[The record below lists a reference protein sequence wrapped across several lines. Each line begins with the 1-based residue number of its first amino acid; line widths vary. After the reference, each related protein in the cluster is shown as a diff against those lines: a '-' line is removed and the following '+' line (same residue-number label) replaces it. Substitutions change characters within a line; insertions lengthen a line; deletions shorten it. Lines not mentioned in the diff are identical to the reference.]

1 MNARYSI
8 AIHGGAGTI
17 LRSDLTPEK
26 EQAYREALLAAVE
39 AGATIL
45 KQSGSAMDA
54 VEAAVRSLEDCSLFN
69 AGKGSVFTNEGT
81 HEMDASI
88 MDGRTLEA
96 GAVGMVK
103 GIRNP
108 ITLARKVMDDSKH
121 VLLCGAGAEQ
131 FGREMGV
138 AFADSDY
145 FYDEARF
152 QQWQGV
158 LQANQVAL
166 DHNSNKF
173 GTVGAVACDHAGNL
187 AAATSTGG
195 LTNKKYG
202 RVGDSPLIGAG
213 TYANNATCA
222 ISATGYGE
230 FFMRGV
236 VAYDVSALMEYKGLS
251 LEAACRK
258 VILEKQVALGGEGG
272 VIGVDTF
279 GNIALIFNSE
289 GMYRAWAQEGEDVGW
304 GIW

>member
-17 LRSDLTPEK
+17 LRSDLTAEK
-26 EQAYREALLAAVE
+26 ELAYREALLAAVE

-45 KQSGSAMDA
+45 KQSGSAVDA

-108 ITLARKVMDDSKH
+108 INLARKVMEGSRH

-173 GTVGAVACDHAGNL
+173 GTVGAVACDRAGNL

-258 VILEKQVALGGEGG
+258 VILDKQVALGGEGG
-272 VIGVDTF
+272 VIGVDTR
-279 GNIALIFNSE
+279 GDIALIFNSE
-289 GMYRAWAQEGEDVGW
+289 GMYRAWAKEGKDVGW

>member
-1 MNARYSI
+1 MDHLYRI
-8 AIHGGAGTI
+8 AVHGGAGTI

-26 EQAYREALLAAVE
+26 ETAYREALLAAVE
-39 AGATIL
+39 AGALIL
-45 KQSGSAMDA
+45 DKDGSALDA

-69 AGKGSVFTNEGT
+69 AGKGSVFTSEGT

-88 MDGRTLEA
+88 MDGGTLEA

-103 GIRNP
+103 GVRNP
-108 ITLARKVMDDSKH
+108 ITLARKVLQGSKH
-121 VLLCGAGAEQ
+121 VLLCGPGAEQ
-131 FGREMGV
+131 FAREMNIPFEDP
-138 AFADSDY
+138 AY
-145 FYDEARF
+145 FYDEARYR
-152 QQWQGV
+152 QWQGV
-158 LQANQVAL
+158 LKANQVAL

-173 GTVGAVACDHAGNL
+173 GTVGAVACDRAGHL

-213 TYANNATCA
+213 TYANDRTCA

-236 VAYDVSALMEYKGLS
+236 VAYDISALMEYQGLS

-272 VIGVDTF
+272 VIGVDAA
-279 GNIALIFNSE
+279 GNIALVFNSE
-289 GMYRAWAQEGEDVGW
+289 GMYRGWEQEGGAAGW

>member
-54 VEAAVRSLEDCSLFN
+54 VEAAVRGLEDCSLFN

-152 QQWQGV
+152 QQWQRV

-236 VAYDVSALMEYKGLS
+236 VAYDVAALMEYKGLS

-289 GMYRAWAQEGEDVGW
+289 GMYRAWAQEGKDVGW

>member
-1 MNARYSI
+1 MKNLYSI

-17 LRSDLTPEK
+17 RRSDLTPEK
-26 EQAYREALLAAVE
+26 ETAYQRALLAAVE
-39 AGATIL
+39 AGAAIL
-45 KQSGSAMDA
+45 RRGGSALDA
-54 VEAAVRSLEDCSLFN
+54 VEASVRNLEDCSLFN
-69 AGKGSVFTNEGT
+69 AGKGSVFTSEGT

-88 MDGRTLEA
+88 MDGRTLQA
-96 GAVGMVK
+96 GAVGMVQ
-103 GIRNP
+103 GVRNP
-108 ITLARKVMDDSKH
+108 VSLARKVMEASRH
-121 VLLCGAGAEQ
+121 VLLCGPGAAQ
-131 FGREMGV
+131 FARETGLPFEK
-138 AFADSDY
+138 ASY
-145 FYDEARF
+145 FYDEARYR
-152 QQWQGV
+152 QWQGV
-158 LQANQVAL
+158 LKADQVAL

-173 GTVGAVACDHAGNL
+173 GTVGAVACDRAGNL

-236 VAYDVSALMEYKGLS
+236 VAFDVSALMEYRGLS
-251 LEAACRK
+251 LADACRK

-272 VIGVDTF
+272 VIGVDNR
-279 GNIALIFNSE
+279 GEVALVFNSE
-289 GMYRAWAQEGEDVGW
+289 GMYRGWEREGAEPQW